1 MAATGVLVVSIVA
14 VTGYPSRNAPPKPAV
29 SQPGAMAAP
38 VHATSVQ
45 TQVPS
50 PQAAEPAPIPS
61 TIVTRPAPI
70 VPEPPKQ
77 ARLVTTHAGEPSDA
91 APRSSALTS
100 VAASARTEPIE
111 PASKTVVPE
120 PATSAPAAQAH
131 NAVDAAQAPVTITG
145 CLETAVDEDRF
156 RLTDTE
162 GAGAPKARG
171 WRSGFLKK
179 HSADVDLVHLSDV
192 AALKKLVGRRVVAT
206 GQLTN
211 RELSLSSVESSGRRC
226 D

>member
-1 MAATGVLVVSIVA
+1 M
-14 VTGYPSRNAPPKPAV
+14 
-29 SQPGAMAAP
+29 
-38 VHATSVQ
+38 
-45 TQVPS
+45 
-50 PQAAEPAPIPS
+50 
-61 TIVTRPAPI
+61 
-70 VPEPPKQ
+70 
-77 ARLVTTHAGEPSDA
+77 
-91 APRSSALTS
+91 
-100 VAASARTEPIE
+100 E

-131 NAVDAAQAPVTITG
+131 NVVDASQAPVTITG
-145 CLETAVDEDRF
+145 CLETAVDEARF